1 MTNDNS
7 GELTILKFT
16 VMATTSCTP
25 KEPFIKLDD
34 KGKAGILNYN
44 LPQSTSYSATAFLSL
59 DIPEASFKPTP
70 TSTFWSG
77 LQNKSIEELV
87 QLILQDIN
95 TKGTVGIFEN
105 ISLIDRPNVLF
116 FDPIPTTEIELGKA
130 GKVLNEKTQRVQTPT
145 EFMNDQYEVTVVTTT
160 PQPTNPGIIATPTN
174 PTNSVVISPMMII
187 RAYIPINY
195 TAQMIK
201 QGKRPVLAANTF
213 GTVVQTNYVNI
224 EDPENEKP
232 ELIIALEL
240 KMSSYL
246 GNLGESETGGTEKD
260 RKKWDSIY
268 NYLIKRRIGNRFVGK
283 IKVY

>member
-1 MTNDNS
+1 
-7 GELTILKFT
+7 
-16 VMATTSCTP
+16 MATTSRTP

-34 KGKAGILNYN
+34 KGKASILNYN

-59 DIPEASFKPTP
+59 DIPKASFKPTP

-77 LQNKSIEELV
+77 LRNKSIEELV

-160 PQPTNPGIIATPTN
+160 PQPTNPGIITTPTN